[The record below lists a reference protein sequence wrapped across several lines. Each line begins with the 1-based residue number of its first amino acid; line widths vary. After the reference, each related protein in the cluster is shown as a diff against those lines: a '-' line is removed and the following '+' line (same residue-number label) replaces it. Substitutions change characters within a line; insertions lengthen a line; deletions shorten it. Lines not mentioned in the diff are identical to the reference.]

1 MCHGF
6 MDSAATFIPLLEL
19 LPDSY
24 YYVAFD
30 FPGHG
35 LSDPYPAGMLP
46 SLTHLLGVTRRVV
59 DHMTWERFNFLSHSM
74 GGLVGAF
81 YNAIYPNT
89 INKIINL
96 DISTALGSFLTAST
110 TGTAE
115 LSSWYLYL
123 YDEYYG
129 NYNRYNSPD
138 TRRLVTYEEAVSSV
152 ARNRKVTEE
161 QAAILLSRSL
171 IPAGDGKFHYSWD
184 PKMKKI
190 TNITLSR
197 DTLTHIFTK
206 RTPPTLNLTS
216 SELKPEDP
224 FTQFSVD
231 MMRVIQET
239 AANHETVFVKG
250 GHDLHVTNAREVAP
264 YVVEFLDRPF
274 NACLS
279 KL

>member
-1 MCHGF
+1 MPNKPTKQWFLPAPWGKIALVSWGHPANPAVLMCHGF

-30 FPGHG
+30 FP
-35 LSDPYPAGMLP
+35 
-46 SLTHLLGVTRRVV
+46 
-59 DHMTWERFNFLSHSM
+59 
-74 GGLVGAF
+74 GAF

-110 TGTAE
+110 TGAAE

-129 NYNRYNSPD
+129 NYKRYNTPD
-138 TRRLVTYEEAVSSV
+138 PRLVTYEEAVSSV
-152 ARNRKVTEE
+152 ARNRKVTKE

-197 DTLTHIFTK
+197 ETLTHIFT
-206 RTPPTLNLTS
+206 RHTPPTLNVTS